1 MRGSVGVG
9 RLLMA
14 GMLVWAAAG
23 CSSVVEGAA
32 EPASGQEGLFD
43 PCKDIPDSVLEEVG
57 LDPATE
63 EVDIEGVEQP
73 GWKICSWTE
82 PWYYLIVYSNRFT
95 VDDAR
100 KNSDYTGFEEI
111 SLNERRG
118 VQYHRASDV
127 EIDKCYIALEAKQGS
142 VWIVVDTKGIAEQEG
157 STCGLASEYAHSLLA
172 ALPR

>member
-14 GMLVWAAAG
+14 GVLVWAAAG

-32 EPASGQEGLFD
+32 EPASGQESLFD

-63 EVDIEGVEQP
+63 EVDIAGVEQP

-82 PWYYLIVYSNRFT
+82 SWYYLSIFSTESSIETTKQNPNYVGFKPVTIGQRDGVEFHLQA
-95 VDDAR
+95 DADLVR
-100 KNSDYTGFEEI
+100 CF
-111 SLNERRG
+111 
-118 VQYHRASDV
+118 V
-127 EIDKCYIALEAKQGS
+127 ALPAAQGAIWLS
-142 VWIVVDTKGIAEQEG
+142 VDTKLALKPEG
-157 STCGLASEYAHSLLA
+157 STCELTQYYANLLDQR
-172 ALPR
+172 LPS

>member
-14 GMLVWAAAG
+14 GVLVWAAAG

-63 EVDIEGVEQP
+63 EVDIAGVEQP
-73 GWKICSWTE
+73 GWRICSWTGT
-82 PWYYLIVYSNRFT
+82 WFFVSVLSNRYTQIEVTRNPEYAEFVEMT
-95 VDDAR
+95 IGDRAGIRFQRGSDAAA
-100 KNSDYTGFEEI
+100 DG
-111 SLNERRG
+111 
-118 VQYHRASDV
+118 
-127 EIDKCYIALEAKQGS
+127 CYVAFAATQGS
-142 VWIVVDTKGIAEQEG
+142 VWVNVEAKAGVTHQESACELVSDVAEHLDG
-157 STCGLASEYAHSLLA
+157 N
-172 ALPR
+172 LPR

>member
-63 EVDIEGVEQP
+63 EAGAAGVEQP
-73 GWKICSWTE
+73 GWNICGWSGSWYFLT
-82 PWYYLIVYSNRFT
+82 VYSSSYT
-95 VDDAR
+95 VDDVR
-100 KNSDYTGFEEI
+100 RNPDFRGFEE
-111 SLNERRG
+111 LNVGGRRG
-118 VQYHRASDV
+118 IEYQRVDDEDNNGCYLAFSVEHGSIWFNVERKLSEARQESSCVVVQRLSV
-127 EIDKCYIALEAKQGS
+127 NLEP
-142 VWIVVDTKGIAEQEG
+142 T
-157 STCGLASEYAHSLLA
+157 
-172 ALPR
+172 LPK

>member
-63 EVDIEGVEQP
+63 EVDIEGIEQP

-82 PWYYLIVYSNRFT
+82 SWYYVVLFSNRFT
-95 VDDAR
+95 IDEV
-100 KNSDYTGFEEI
+100 KENPDYTGFQEI
-111 SLNERRG
+111 ALDARSG
-118 VQYHRASDV
+118 VRYHRVSDD
-127 EIDKCYIALEAKQGS
+127 EIGKCYVAVEAKQGS
-142 VWIVVDTKGIAEQEG
+142 IWIVVEKKGSAEMQGATCDLATSYATALEG
-157 STCGLASEYAHSLLA
+157 YV
-172 ALPR
+172 PR

>member
-14 GMLVWAAAG
+14 GVLVWAAAG

-63 EVDIEGVEQP
+63 EVDIAGVEQP
-73 GWKICSWTE
+73 GWRICSWTQSE
-82 PWYYLIVYSNRFT
+82 YYVIVFSGENSL
-95 VDDAR
+95 DDA
-100 KNSDYTGFEEI
+100 KANASFTGFETLLI
-111 SLNERRG
+111 GGRPALRFHS
-118 VQYHRASDV
+118 ASDPD
-127 EIDKCYIALEAKQGS
+127 IDRCYVGLDVSLGSIWIAADAKNSQQQEDSMCSVASRYAEALEG
-142 VWIVVDTKGIAEQEG
+142 
-157 STCGLASEYAHSLLA
+157 

>member
-14 GMLVWAAAG
+14 GVLVWAAAG

-63 EVDIEGVEQP
+63 EVDIAGVEQP
-73 GWKICSWTE
+73 GWKICGWSGSWYFLT
-82 PWYYLIVYSNRFT
+82 VYSTARTVNDVRRNADYRDVEELRAGSRHGIQFQR
-95 VDDAR
+95 VDDVDG
-100 KNSDYTGFEEI
+100 NG
-111 SLNERRG
+111 
-118 VQYHRASDV
+118 
-127 EIDKCYIALEAKQGS
+127 CYIAFPVEQGS
-142 VWIVVDTKGIAEQEG
+142 IWVNIERMLSEAQEEPSCVVAQRVSVDIE
-157 STCGLASEYAHSLLA
+157 HV
-172 ALPR
+172 LPK